1 MLRDVDRADAIRVLL
16 GEPEDP
22 RVFGE
27 LLICCEE
34 DRTLPAVR

>member
-1 MLRDVDRADAIRVLL
+1 MLPDVDRADAIRVLL

-22 RVFGE
+22 SFGE

-34 DRTLPAVR
+34 DRTPAVR